1 MNKSEI
7 EARLQTI
14 QKFYNIDKLLEHG
27 TENEDVAKYYRKS
40 DFFYKHVHS
49 GGGSNIHMALS
60 DDGLFHKEDFKKQTM
75 YIANFLKPGA
85 RVLEVGAGRLSNS
98 RYLAERFPDV
108 EFVAL
113 DIPNRNFLKN
123 KVPKNIQLIE
133 GDYHNL
139 DQLEDASFDVVF
151 GVETI
156 CYSRNKKLVVEQMTK
171 KLKPGGIFVV
181 FDVYEPIK
189 RSEMTDFEKRASS
202 VALAGMRV
210 TDQDQ
215 CVLDLV
221 EYLKQAGM
229 QNIEVS
235 NLTQKIMP
243 NLKRLAKISKL
254 YFTHPL
260 LLRILNFTIAEDAR
274 INGISGYL
282 INLTFDGERI
292 HGYYRI
298 TAKKPND

>member
-40 DFFYKHVHS
+40 DFFYKNVHS

-60 DDGLFHKEDFKKQTM
+60 DDGLFHKEDFKKQAM

-156 CYSRNKKLVVEQMTK
+156 CYSSNKQLVVDQAFK
-171 KLKPGGIFVV
+171 KLKPSGVFID
-181 FDVYEPIK
+181 FDVFEPLK
-189 RSEMTDFEKRASS
+189 KNLMTDFEKRVSNIT
-202 VALAGMRV
+202 LAGMRV
-210 TDQDQ
+210 TGEDQSIQDFNY
-215 CVLDLV
+215 
-221 EYLKQAGM
+221 YLKKSGFQK
-229 QNIEVS
+229 IEIE

-282 INLTFDGERI
+282 MDLTFDGERI

>member
-14 QKFYNIDKLLEHG
+14 QKFYNLDKLLEHG
-27 TENEDVAKYYRKS
+27 TENEDIAKYYRKS

-49 GGGSNIHMALS
+49 SGGSNIHMALS
-60 DDGLFHKEDFKKQTM
+60 DDGLFHKEDFKKQAA

-98 RYLAERFPDV
+98 RYLAERFPDI

-123 KVPKNIQLIE
+123 KVPKNIQLVE
-133 GDYHNL
+133 GNYHDLN
-139 DQLEDASFDVVF
+139 QFEDESFDIIF

-156 CYSRNKKLVVEQMTK
+156 CYNSNKQLVVDQAFK
-171 KLKPGGIFVV
+171 KLKPSGVFID
-181 FDVYEPIK
+181 FDVFEPLK
-189 RSEMTDFEKRASS
+189 KNLMTDFEKRVSNIT
-202 VALAGMRV
+202 LAGMRV
-210 TDQDQ
+210 TGEDQSIQDFNY
-215 CVLDLV
+215 
-221 EYLKQAGM
+221 YLKKSGFQKID
-229 QNIEVS
+229 IE
-235 NLTQKIMP
+235 NLTQKIIP

-282 INLTFDGERI
+282 MDLTFDGERI

>member
-14 QKFYNIDKLLEHG
+14 QKFYNLDKLLEHG

-49 GGGSNIHMALS
+49 SGGSNIHMALS
-60 DDGLFHKEDFKKQTM
+60 DDGLFHKEDFKKQAA

-98 RYLAERFPDV
+98 RYLAERFPDI

-123 KVPKNIQLIE
+123 KVPKNIQLVE
-133 GDYHNL
+133 GNYHDLN
-139 DQLEDASFDVVF
+139 QFEDESFDIIF

-156 CYSRNKKLVVEQMTK
+156 CYSSNKQLVVDQAFK
-171 KLKPGGIFVV
+171 KLKPSGVFID
-181 FDVYEPIK
+181 FDVFEPLK
-189 RSEMTDFEKRASS
+189 KNLMTDFEKRVSNI
-202 VALAGMRV
+202 ALAGMRV
-210 TDQDQ
+210 TGEDQSIKDFNY
-215 CVLDLV
+215 
-221 EYLKQAGM
+221 YLKKYGFQK
-229 QNIEVS
+229 IEIE

-260 LLRILNFTIAEDAR
+260 LLKILNFTIAEDAR

-282 INLTFDGERI
+282 MNLTFDGERI

-298 TAKKPND
+298 TAKK

>member
-1 MNKSEI
+1 MSTAPK
-7 EARLQTI
+7 
-14 QKFYNIDKLLEHG
+14 
-27 TENEDVAKYYRKS
+27 NEDVAKYYRKS

-60 DDGLFHKEDFKKQTM
+60 DDGLFHKEDFKKQAM

-123 KVPKNIQLIE
+123 KVPKNIQLVE
-133 GDYHNL
+133 GDYHDL
-139 DQLEDASFDVVF
+139 SQFEDESFDIIF

-156 CYSRNKKLVVEQMTK
+156 CYSSNKQLVVDQAFK
-171 KLKPGGIFVV
+171 KLKPGGVFID
-181 FDVYEPIK
+181 FDVFEPLK
-189 RSEMTDFEKRASS
+189 KNLMTDFEKRVSDI
-202 VALAGMRV
+202 ALAGMRV
-210 TDQDQ
+210 TGEDQSIQDFN
-215 CVLDLV
+215 D
-221 EYLKQAGM
+221 YLKKSGFQK
-229 QNIEVS
+229 IEIE

-260 LLRILNFTIAEDAR
+260 LLKILNFTIAEDAR

-282 INLTFDGERI
+282 MDLTFDGERI

-298 TAKKPND
+298 TAKKPNNLH

>member
-14 QKFYNIDKLLEHG
+14 QKFYNLDELLEHG

-60 DDGLFHKEDFKKQTM
+60 DDGLFHKEDFKKQAM
-75 YIANFLKPGA
+75 YIAKFLKPGV

-98 RYLAERFPDV
+98 RYLAERFPNV

-123 KVPKNIQLIE
+123 KVPKNLHLVE
-133 GDYHNL
+133 GDYHDL
-139 DQLEDASFDVVF
+139 SQFEDKSFDVIF

-156 CYSRNKKLVVEQMTK
+156 CYSSNKQLVVDQAFK
-171 KLKPGGIFVV
+171 KLKPGGIFID
-181 FDVYEPIK
+181 FDVFEPLRK
-189 RSEMTDFEKRASS
+189 NLMTDFEKRVSDI
-202 VALAGMRV
+202 ALAGMRV
-210 TDQDQ
+210 TGEDQSIQDFN
-215 CVLDLV
+215 D
-221 EYLKQAGM
+221 YLKKSGFQK
-229 QNIEVS
+229 IEIE
-235 NLTQKIMP
+235 NFTQKIMP

-260 LLRILNFTIAEDAR
+260 LLKILNFTIAEDAR

-282 INLTFDGERI
+282 MDLTFDGERI

-298 TAKKPND
+298 TAKKTN

>member
-1 MNKSEI
+1 MSTAPK
-7 EARLQTI
+7 
-14 QKFYNIDKLLEHG
+14 
-27 TENEDVAKYYRKS
+27 NEDVAKYYRKS

-60 DDGLFHKEDFKKQTM
+60 DDGLFHKEDFKKQAM

-123 KVPKNIQLIE
+123 KVPKNIQLVE
-133 GDYHNL
+133 GDYHDL
-139 DQLEDASFDVVF
+139 SQFEDESFDIIF

-156 CYSRNKKLVVEQMTK
+156 CYSSNKQLVVDQAFK
-171 KLKPGGIFVV
+171 KLKPGGVFID
-181 FDVYEPIK
+181 FDVFEPLK
-189 RSEMTDFEKRASS
+189 KNLMTDFEKRVSDI
-202 VALAGMRV
+202 ALAGMRV
-210 TDQDQ
+210 TGEDQSIQDFN
-215 CVLDLV
+215 D
-221 EYLKQAGM
+221 YLKKSGFQK
-229 QNIEVS
+229 IEIE

-260 LLRILNFTIAEDAR
+260 LLKILNFTIAEDAR

-282 INLTFDGERI
+282 MDLTFDGERI

-298 TAKKPND
+298 TAKKPNNLHWQNTLKLL

>member
-1 MNKSEI
+1 LSTAPK
-7 EARLQTI
+7 
-14 QKFYNIDKLLEHG
+14 
-27 TENEDVAKYYRKS
+27 NEDVAKYYRKS

-60 DDGLFHKEDFKKQTM
+60 DDGLFHKEDFKKQAM

-123 KVPKNIQLIE
+123 KVPKNIQLVE
-133 GDYHNL
+133 GDYHDL
-139 DQLEDASFDVVF
+139 SQFEDESFDIIF

-156 CYSRNKKLVVEQMTK
+156 CYSSNKQLVVDQAFK
-171 KLKPGGIFVV
+171 KLKPGGVFID
-181 FDVYEPIK
+181 FDVFEPLK
-189 RSEMTDFEKRASS
+189 KNLMTDFEKRVSDI
-202 VALAGMRV
+202 ALAGMRV
-210 TDQDQ
+210 TGEDQSIQDFN
-215 CVLDLV
+215 D
-221 EYLKQAGM
+221 YLKKSGFQK
-229 QNIEVS
+229 IEIE

-260 LLRILNFTIAEDAR
+260 LLKILNFTIAEDAR

-282 INLTFDGERI
+282 MDLTFDGERI

-298 TAKKPND
+298 TAKKPNNLH